1 MREDIL
7 AQAQRLRAEGRAF
20 ALATVVAARQP
31 TSGAPGARAIILP
44 DGRLDG
50 WVGGHCAQPTVI
62 RQGLEALAD
71 GSARLVVLS
80 PDTSEPGASRDGVVR
95 DGVARVPMLC
105 GSQGELQVFVEPF
118 LPRPTV
124 VVVGSSV
131 VARTL
136 AQLATTLDFE
146 AWVCDPLAEMQTFPN
161 ADRLVPTL
169 DALAPQLSERSY
181 VIVATIGEYD
191 EEAALVAVESPASYV
206 GLVASNKRLS
216 AVRAYLIEQGVTRER
231 AEHLRR
237 AKGLPG
243 FVIKPE
249 EIAFSVMAELI
260 EARRQRVGL
269 MSAVAQQTPVRAEAT
284 DPICGMTVDIATAR
298 YTVERDG
305 ETFYFCC
312 SGCKRTFEK
321 QHALSRRQ

>member
-1 MREDIL
+1 M
-7 AQAQRLRAEGRAF
+7 
-20 ALATVVAARQP
+20 
-31 TSGAPGARAIILP
+31 
-44 DGRLDG
+44 
-50 WVGGHCAQPTVI
+50 GGHCAQPTVI